1 MSCTGMK
8 IGDQTMFV
16 RQTYIGRTNQSNPV
30 LPKPKFIFVT
40 LSQLTQI
47 WYIIYVILF
56 DIQLL

>member
-1 MSCTGMK
+1 
-8 IGDQTMFV
+8 MFV
-16 RQTYIGRTNQSNPV
+16 RRTYIGRTNQSNPV
-30 LPKPKFIFVT
+30 LPKLKSIFVT